1 MPEMKVD
8 SYLVEQLAE
17 LDKQVS
23 MRQDLLNNPEMKDP
37 SKKQVHCQ
45 NYSMQL
51 AGKGDEEV
59 EEDKQAKKKLTK
71 RKT

>member
-1 MPEMKVD
+1 MKVD
-8 SYLVEQLAE
+8 WYLLDQLAE

-23 MRQDLLNNPEMKDP
+23 MRQDLLNNPDLKDP

-51 AGKGDEEV
+51 MGKGDEEV
-59 EEDKQAKKKLTK
+59 AEEMPAKKKLTK